1 MSETLPKTADAIV
14 VGGGIVGNAVARQLA
29 KDGLKTVLLEAQAF
43 GGAVSGASL
52 ACLGTHMHNLDE
64 LAILKEACALWRDL
78 SRELGNSF
86 EYNQSGQLRFILKPE
101 DVAVAQRWITGERAA
116 GLSPELLSPKQ
127 VQEVEPLLTGPIHAA
142 SWAPDSATVNPFLA
156 VRALLADGKRAGVM
170 AFAETPVTRLI
181 LEGDRV
187 TGVQTAKGDIT
198 ASVTV
203 LAAGPWSAKLAR
215 TTGLSVPIV
224 ARQAQCLA
232 SVRQPPAILRV
243 VGACESAG
251 GVESGYTQIQQ
262 AASGQILFNT
272 VMAPQKTPLGAEDRI
287 NEVPRR
293 FVRDSITM
301 LTTLFPSLAQI
312 LMLRSWVRFEAVT
325 PDDRF
330 MAGRLKDGLL
340 IAAGDNGTGFTR
352 SLFLAQLISRAARS
366 VVDPRDSFYDPL
378 RFAGAKS

>member
-1 MSETLPKTADAIV
+1 MNETLPKTADVIV
-14 VGGGIVGNAVARQLA
+14 VGGGVVGSAVARQLA
-29 KDGLKTVLLEAQAF
+29 KDGLKTVLLEAKAF

-64 LAILKEACALWRDL
+64 LPILIEACALWRNL
-78 SRELGNSF
+78 SAELGNSF
-86 EYNQSGQLRFILKPE
+86 EYNHSGQLRFILKPE

-116 GLSPELLSPKQ
+116 GLAPQLLTPKE

-170 AFAETPVTRLI
+170 AFAETPVERLN

-187 TGVQTAKGDIT
+187 TGVKTAKGDIT
-198 ASVTV
+198 AHHTV

-215 TTGLSVPIV
+215 TIGLSVPIV

-232 SVRQPPAILRV
+232 SVRQPPSILRV

-272 VMAPQKTPLGAEDRI
+272 VMAPQKTPLGAEDHI

-301 LTTLFPSLAQI
+301 LTTLFPSLARI
-312 LMLRSWVRFEAVT
+312 LMLRSWVRFEGVT

-330 MAGRLKDGLL
+330 MAGCLRDGLL

-352 SLFLAQLISRAARS
+352 SLFLGQLISRAARNAA
-366 VVDPRDSFYDPL
+366 DPRDGFYDPL